1 MKILFPLSI
10 VGLLLLATPGF
21 SAAPAFQVEVKCEP
35 KRADVKRSASTSTEE
50 AAESWVYLVTVTSH
64 TFQDIPD
71 VRVEYIVFA
80 THERFGSK
88 SEAKPERVPGSK
100 TLGTLARNGKTS
112 FETEPVTLKKAR
124 LKADWYYTNGAKS
137 KAKDELRGVLVRV
150 YSGDQL
156 IGEFSQPAS
165 LKTQEKW
172 EG

>member
-71 VRVEYIVFA
+71 VRVEYVVSPRTNA
-80 THERFGSK
+80 SVQSPKRSQNA
-88 SEAKPERVPGSK
+88 SPEARPSGPWHAMVKRALKPNR
-100 TLGTLARNGKTS
+100 
-112 FETEPVTLKKAR
+112 
-124 LKADWYYTNGAKS
+124 
-137 KAKDELRGVLVRV
+137 
-150 YSGDQL
+150 
-156 IGEFSQPAS
+156 
-165 LKTQEKW
+165 
-172 EG
+172 